1 MMRLFRKVIL
11 KYGASGSKICF
22 DMWKIYNF
30 LGSMANSCYI
40 RDEKMHFVGLLK
52 TYACEGGR

>member
-40 RDEKMHFVGLLK
+40 RDVKNAFCRFIKNLCL
-52 TYACEGGR
+52 